1 MKKLSLVGLSL
12 ALTASLSAQTNAPQ
26 RVAVI
31 NVRQVLAD
39 SNAGKSAYERL
50 KKMQDERAG
59 KIQKMTEELTGL
71 ESQLKQKQLSLTDD
85 KVQDLNRQ
93 ITDRKV
99 SAQRFAQDAERE
111 LGEARDKSLAE
122 LEKQILPVITEV
134 GKEMG
139 FALIFNKFESGLVY
153 ASEAIDITDVVLKR
167 VNSGAAAKTP
177 AKAPVKAPAKPPGK

>member
-1 MKKLSLVGLSL
+1 MKKFSLFVLSL
-12 ALTASLSAQTNAPQ
+12 AMTAPLFAQVSAPS

-39 SNAGKSAYERL
+39 SNAGKAAYAGL
-50 KKMQDERAG
+50 KKMQDDRAG
-59 KIQKMTEELTGL
+59 KIQKMTEELAGL

-85 KVQDLNRQ
+85 KVQDLNKQ

-99 SAQRFAQDAERE
+99 AAQRFAQDAERE

-153 ASEAIDITDVVLKR
+153 ASEAIDITDVVLKK
-167 VNSGAAAKTP
+167 VNTGAAAAAKP
-177 AKAPVKAPAKPPGK
+177 AKQPGK